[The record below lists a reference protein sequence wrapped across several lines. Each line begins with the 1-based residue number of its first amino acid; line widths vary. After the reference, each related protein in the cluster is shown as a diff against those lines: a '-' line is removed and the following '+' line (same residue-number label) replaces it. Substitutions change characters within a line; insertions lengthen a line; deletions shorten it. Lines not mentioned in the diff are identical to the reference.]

1 MNDNRHYSSVSVW
14 GKYVP
19 VIRILLKKSA
29 ALEQTLGMNRGDF
42 ERAGYVR
49 KSGYKFV
56 VTMNKNR
63 PNIIFAGNE
72 FVQSFISVLQ
82 DDAVIQEL
90 LVNNDYTFTFTGKF
104 MLSIKNIKQ
113 PEPEMLAEITD
124 QVQ

>member
-19 VIRILLKKSA
+19 VIRILLKRSA
-29 ALEQTLGMNRGDF
+29 ALEQTLGMNRADF

-49 KSGYKFV
+49 KSGYKFI
-56 VTMNKNR
+56 VTLNKSK

-90 LVNNDYTFTFTGKF
+90 LVSNDYTFTFTGKF
-104 MLSIKNIKQ
+104 MLSIKNNKL
-113 PEPEMLAEITD
+113 PEQEIPAYVTD
-124 QVQ
+124 ETS